1 MIYLLIA
8 ILKKVGREKND
19 IKRRIQK
26 RKENQQKKIIL
37 LQSGSFYVTFFQD
50 AEILSY
56 LFSYKIHDDK
66 VGFPTKNLEKV
77 LFELRSKKLNYVIIR
92 QNKKDIL
99 YDEEES
105 NYFTLLKVASS
116 YSEESLKIGNL
127 LEEIQ
132 YILEVNPRYYQ
143 KIKDF
148 IDEL

>member
-1 MIYLLIA
+1 MT
-8 ILKKVGREKND
+8 LKEEYK
-19 IKRRIQK
+19 K
-26 RKENQQKKIIL
+26 RKENQQEKIIL

-50 AEILSY
+50 AEILNY
-56 LFSYKIHDDK
+56 LFSYKVHDDK

-92 QNKKDIL
+92 QNKKYII
-99 YDEEES
+99 YDEEEES
-105 NYFTLLKVASS
+105 DYFTLLKVASS

-132 YILEVNPRYYQ
+132 YILQVNPRYYQ

>member
-77 LFELRSKKLNYVIIR
+77 LFELQSKKLNYVIIR

>member
-1 MIYLLIA
+1 MT
-8 ILKKVGREKND
+8 LKEEYK
-19 IKRRIQK
+19 K
-26 RKENQQKKIIL
+26 RKENQQEKIIL

-56 LFSYKIHDDK
+56 LFSYKVHDDK

-92 QNKKDIL
+92 QNKKDII
-99 YDEEES
+99 YDEEEES
-105 NYFTLLKVASS
+105 DYFTLLKVASS
-116 YSEESLKIGNL
+116 YSEESLKIENL

-132 YILEVNPRYYQ
+132 YILQVNPRYYQ

>member
-1 MIYLLIA
+1 MT
-8 ILKKVGREKND
+8 LKEEYK
-19 IKRRIQK
+19 K
-26 RKENQQKKIIL
+26 RKENQQEKIIL

-56 LFSYKIHDDK
+56 LFSYKDHDDK

-92 QNKKDIL
+92 QNKKDII
-99 YDEEES
+99 YDEEEES
-105 NYFTLLKVASS
+105 DYFTLLKVASS

-132 YILEVNPRYYQ
+132 YILQVNPRYYQ

>member
-1 MIYLLIA
+1 MT
-8 ILKKVGREKND
+8 LKEEYK
-19 IKRRIQK
+19 K
-26 RKENQQKKIIL
+26 RKENKQEKIIL

-56 LFSYKIHDDK
+56 LFSYKVHDDK

-92 QNKKDIL
+92 QNKKDII
-99 YDEEES
+99 YDEEEES
-105 NYFTLLKVASS
+105 DYFTLLKVASS

-132 YILEVNPRYYQ
+132 YILQVNPRYYQ

>member
-1 MIYLLIA
+1 MT
-8 ILKKVGREKND
+8 LKEEYK
-19 IKRRIQK
+19 K
-26 RKENQQKKIIL
+26 RKENQQEKIIL

-56 LFSYKIHDDK
+56 LFSYKVHDDK

-92 QNKKDIL
+92 QNKKDII
-99 YDEEES
+99 YDEEEES
-105 NYFTLLKVASS
+105 DYFTLLKVASS

-132 YILEVNPRYYQ
+132 YILQVNPRYYQ

>member
-1 MIYLLIA
+1 MT
-8 ILKKVGREKND
+8 LKEECKN
-19 IKRRIQK
+19 
-26 RKENQQKKIIL
+26 RKENHQNKIIL
-37 LQSGSFYVTFFQD
+37 FESGSFYVTFFQNAD
-50 AEILSY
+50 ILSY
-56 LFSYKIHDDK
+56 LFSYKIRDDK

-92 QNKKDIL
+92 QNKKDII

-132 YILEVNPRYYQ
+132 YILQVNPRYYQ

>member
-1 MIYLLIA
+1 MKVKEKYEE
-8 ILKKVGREKND
+8 LK
-19 IKRRIQK
+19 
-26 RKENQQKKIIL
+26 NQHQEEIL
-37 LQSGSFYVTFFQD
+37 LLKVGSFYVTFFQD

-56 LFSYKIHDDK
+56 LFSYKVHDDK

-92 QNKKDIL
+92 QNKKDII
-99 YDEEES
+99 YDEEEES
-105 NYFTLLKVASS
+105 DYFTLLKVASS

-127 LEEIQ
+127 LKEIQ
-132 YILEVNPRYYQ
+132 YILQVNPRYYQ

>member
-1 MIYLLIA
+1 MT
-8 ILKKVGREKND
+8 LKEEYKE
-19 IKRRIQK
+19 
-26 RKENQQKKIIL
+26 RKENQKGKIIL

-66 VGFPTKNLEKV
+66 VGFPIKNLEKV
-77 LFELRSKKLNYVIIR
+77 LFELRCKKLNYVIIR
-92 QNKKDIL
+92 QNKKDII
-99 YDEEES
+99 YDEEEES
-105 NYFTLLKVASS
+105 DYFTLLKVASS

-132 YILEVNPRYYQ
+132 YILQVNPRYYQ

>member
-1 MIYLLIA
+1 MT
-8 ILKKVGREKND
+8 LKEEYK
-19 IKRRIQK
+19 K
-26 RKENQQKKIIL
+26 RKENQQEKIIL

-66 VGFPTKNLEKV
+66 VGFPIKNLEKV

-92 QNKKDIL
+92 QNKKDII
-99 YDEEES
+99 YDEEEES
-105 NYFTLLKVASS
+105 DYFTLLKVASS

-132 YILEVNPRYYQ
+132 YILQVNPRYYQ

>member
-1 MIYLLIA
+1 MT
-8 ILKKVGREKND
+8 LKEEYKE
-19 IKRRIQK
+19 
-26 RKENQQKKIIL
+26 RKENQKGKIIL

-77 LFELRSKKLNYVIIR
+77 LFELRCKKLNYVIIR
-92 QNKKDIL
+92 QNKKDII
-99 YDEEES
+99 YDEEEES
-105 NYFTLLKVASS
+105 DYFTLLKVASS

-132 YILEVNPRYYQ
+132 YILQVNPRYYQ

>member
-1 MIYLLIA
+1 MT
-8 ILKKVGREKND
+8 LKEEYK
-19 IKRRIQK
+19 K
-26 RKENQQKKIIL
+26 RKENQQEKIIL

-56 LFSYKIHDDK
+56 LFSYKVHDDK
-66 VGFPTKNLEKV
+66 VGFPIKNLEKV

-92 QNKKDIL
+92 QNKKDII

-132 YILEVNPRYYQ
+132 YILQVNPMYYQ

>member
-1 MIYLLIA
+1 MT
-8 ILKKVGREKND
+8 LKEEYK
-19 IKRRIQK
+19 K
-26 RKENQQKKIIL
+26 RKENQQEKIIL

-56 LFSYKIHDDK
+56 LFSYKVHDDK

-92 QNKKDIL
+92 QNKKDII
-99 YDEEES
+99 YDEEEES
-105 NYFTLLKVASS
+105 DYFTLLKVASS
-116 YSEESLKIGNL
+116 YSEESLKIRNL

-132 YILEVNPRYYQ
+132 YILQVNPRYYQ

>member
-1 MIYLLIA
+1 MT
-8 ILKKVGREKND
+8 LKEEYK
-19 IKRRIQK
+19 K
-26 RKENQQKKIIL
+26 RKENQQEKIIL

-56 LFSYKIHDDK
+56 LFSYKFHYDK

-92 QNKKDIL
+92 QNKKDII
-99 YDEEES
+99 YDEEEES
-105 NYFTLLKVASS
+105 DYFTLLKVASS

-132 YILEVNPRYYQ
+132 YILQVNPRYYQ

>member
-1 MIYLLIA
+1 MT
-8 ILKKVGREKND
+8 LKEEYKM
-19 IKRRIQK
+19 
-26 RKENQQKKIIL
+26 RKENQQEKIIL

-56 LFSYKIHDDK
+56 LFSYKVHDDK

-92 QNKKDIL
+92 QNKKDII
-99 YDEEES
+99 YDEEEES
-105 NYFTLLKVASS
+105 DYFTLLKVASS

-132 YILEVNPRYYQ
+132 YILQVNPRYYQ

>member
-1 MIYLLIA
+1 MT
-8 ILKKVGREKND
+8 LKEEYK
-19 IKRRIQK
+19 K
-26 RKENQQKKIIL
+26 RKENQQEKIIL

-56 LFSYKIHDDK
+56 LFSYKVHDDK
-66 VGFPTKNLEKV
+66 LGFPTKNLEKV

-92 QNKKDIL
+92 QNKKDII
-99 YDEEES
+99 YDEEEES
-105 NYFTLLKVASS
+105 DYFTLLKVASS

-132 YILEVNPRYYQ
+132 YILQVNPRYYQ

>member
-1 MIYLLIA
+1 MT
-8 ILKKVGREKND
+8 LKEEYK
-19 IKRRIQK
+19 K
-26 RKENQQKKIIL
+26 RKENQQEKIIL

-56 LFSYKIHDDK
+56 LFSYKVHDDK

-92 QNKKDIL
+92 QNKKDII
-99 YDEEES
+99 YDEEEES
-105 NYFTLLKVASS
+105 DYFTLLKVASS

-127 LEEIQ
+127 LKEIQ
-132 YILEVNPRYYQ
+132 YILQVNPRYYQ

>member
-1 MIYLLIA
+1 MT
-8 ILKKVGREKND
+8 LKEEYK
-19 IKRRIQK
+19 K
-26 RKENQQKKIIL
+26 RKENQQEKIIL

-56 LFSYKIHDDK
+56 LFSYKVHDDK

-92 QNKKDIL
+92 QNKKDII
-99 YDEEES
+99 YDEEEES
-105 NYFTLLKVASS
+105 DYFTLLKVASS
-116 YSEESLKIGNL
+116 YSKESLKIGSL

-132 YILEVNPRYYQ
+132 YILQVNPRYYQ